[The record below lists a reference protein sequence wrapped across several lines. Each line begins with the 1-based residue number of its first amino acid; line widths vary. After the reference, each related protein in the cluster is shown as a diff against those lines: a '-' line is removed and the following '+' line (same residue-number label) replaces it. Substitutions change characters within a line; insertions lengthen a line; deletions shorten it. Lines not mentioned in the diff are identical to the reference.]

1 MSASDSTDRRT
12 ITELRRMDRETAR
25 AELTVPE
32 YERWDA
38 LHDRLDGAEQTR
50 DEWADA
56 DETALDVTVHA
67 DDEELGETVG
77 VFGNELL
84 VRIDPEK
91 PGLRKRANALR
102 DEFGDEERDIDDLDD
117 IDADRLANRVVDLY
131 DEIVIAWNGTRL
143 ETMSAAERETLFETV
158 REKWGLRG
166 LFLGLADI
174 IAGVEKGQQERLEAV
189 ESFRGAK
196 RGRRN

>member
-1 MSASDSTDRRT
+1 MSASESSDRRT
-12 ITELRRMDRETAR
+12 ITELRNMDRETAR
-25 AELTVPE
+25 AELSVPE

-38 LHDRLDGAEQTR
+38 LQDRLEAAEQTR
-50 DEWADA
+50 EKWNDA

-67 DDEELGETVG
+67 DDEDLGETVDI
-77 VFGNELL
+77 FGNELL

-91 PGLRKRANALR
+91 PGLRDRANALR
-102 DEFGDEERDIDDLDD
+102 EEFGDDDRDIDELDTT
-117 IDADRLANRVVDLY
+117 DADRLANRVVDLY
-131 DEIVIAWNGTRL
+131 GEIVIAWNGTRL
-143 ETMSAAERETLFETV
+143 ETMSPAERETLFETV

-174 IAGVEKGQQERLEAV
+174 IAGVEEGQKERLEAV

>member
-1 MSASDSTDRRT
+1 MSASESTDRRT

-67 DDEELGETVG
+67 DDADLGTEVE
-77 VFGNELL
+77 VFGNDVL
-84 VRIDPEK
+84 VRVDPESR
-91 PGLRKRANALR
+91 GLRDRANALR
-102 DEFGDEERDIDDLDD
+102 DEFGDDGRDMDDLSETDT
-117 IDADRLANRVVDLY
+117 DRLAERLVDLY
-131 DEIVIAWNGTRL
+131 REIVVSWNGTRL
-143 ETMSAAERETLFETV
+143 EDMTPPERDTLFATV

-174 IAGVEKGQQERLEAV
+174 IAGVEQGQKERLEAV
-189 ESFRGAK
+189 DSFRGAE
-196 RGRRN
+196 RGRRR

>member
-1 MSASDSTDRRT
+1 MSASESTDRRT

-67 DDEELGETVG
+67 DDADLGTEVE
-77 VFGNELL
+77 VFGNDVL
-84 VRIDPEK
+84 VRVDPESR
-91 PGLRKRANALR
+91 GLRDRANALR
-102 DEFGDEERDIDDLDD
+102 DEFGDDGRDMDDLSETDT
-117 IDADRLANRVVDLY
+117 DRLAERLVDLY
-131 DEIVIAWNGTRL
+131 REI
-143 ETMSAAERETLFETV
+143 
-158 REKWGLRG
+158 
-166 LFLGLADI
+166 
-174 IAGVEKGQQERLEAV
+174 
-189 ESFRGAK
+189 
-196 RGRRN
+196 